1 MEGKRVLITGGNSGI
16 GLVAAKALAA
26 LGAEIVLACRESEK
40 TEKALD
46 AISGAGNG
54 RTANIPVDLASL
66 ESVRR
71 MAQTFLDTYDRLD
84 VLINNAGLFPP
95 KQHLTQDGFE
105 MQIGVNHLSH
115 FLLTN
120 LLLDRLKESAPARIV
135 TVSSAL
141 HKRGEI
147 DFDSFRGFDPYSAQT
162 AYNQS
167 KLANA
172 LFAVELAKRL
182 EGTGVTSNTLHPGAV
197 RTEIARDLPWY
208 MKLMVRLT
216 FIPAEK
222 GAETTIM
229 LASDPS
235 LAETTGQYFDQCK
248 TADPSPFTTDAALR
262 EKLWDESLKA
272 VALA

>member
-1 MEGKRVLITGGNSGI
+1 MDGKRVLITGGNSGI

-46 AISGAGNG
+46 AISAAGN
-54 RTANIPVDLASL
+54 RPTANISVDLASL

-71 MAQTFLDTYDRLD
+71 MAQTFLDTYDQLH

-95 KQHLTQDGFE
+95 KQHLTQEGFE
-105 MQIGVNHLSH
+105 MQFGVNHLSH

-182 EGTGVTSNTLHPGAV
+182 EGTGVTSNVLHPGAV
-197 RTEIARDLPWY
+197 RTQIARDLPWY
-208 MKLMVRLT
+208 MRLMVRLT
-216 FIPAEK
+216 FIPVEK
-222 GAETTIM
+222 GAQTTIM

-235 LAETTGQYFDQCK
+235 LAETTGQYFDQCEP
-248 TADPSPFTTDAALR
+248 ADPSAFTTDGALR
-262 EKLWDESLKA
+262 EKLWNESLRA
-272 VALA
+272 VGLA